1 MNEGQLVHKLGKR
14 APRLDRRT
22 FKLAKY
28 LPAIVPPPPVAVGYM
43 RQVMDWGMMLNDEL
57 GDCVPAA
64 AGHMVQQ
71 WTAYAGVERV
81 LSDKAIL
88 RAYEDVGG
96 YVEGDPSTDNGTDML
111 SFLKYWRSPGMPNA
125 HRIVAF
131 VSVDTTRPDEVRQAI
146 HLFGNCFLGIQ
157 LPVSVQGEDV
167 WSVPH
172 SGPFGDASPGSWG
185 GHCVPLM
192 AYRQDRVNPNRGTY
206 TAVSWGAP
214 LTVTPAFLRIYA
226 DEAYAVLSQDWIE
239 RSGMAPSMFD
249 LAALRA
255 DLATL

>member
-1 MNEGQLVHKLGKR
+1 MNEGLLAHKLGKR
-14 APRLDRRT
+14 APRLDPRT
-22 FKLAKY
+22 LKLAKY
-28 LPAIVPPPPVAVGYM
+28 LPPTVPPAPASASYLRRVS
-43 RQVMDWGMMLNDEL
+43 DWGMMLNDSL

-81 LSDKAIL
+81 LSDRSIL

-96 YVEGDPSTDNGTDML
+96 YVDGDPSTDNGTDML
-111 SFLKYWRSPGMPNA
+111 SFVKYWRATGMGA
-125 HRIVAF
+125 HKVLAF
-131 VSVDTTRPDEVRQAI
+131 VSVDPSRPDQVRQAI
-146 HLFGNCFLGIQ
+146 HLFGNCFLGVQ
-157 LPVSVQGEDV
+157 LPVTVQGETV
-167 WSVPH
+167 WSVPR

-192 AYRQDRVNPNRGTY
+192 SYSQPRATY
-206 TAVSWGAP
+206 TALSWGAP
-214 LTVTPAFLRIYA
+214 LTVTAGFLRCYA

-239 RSGMAPSMFD
+239 RNGLAPSLFD

-255 DLATL
+255 DLAAL